1 MKKTYCILFVV
12 VTILIV
18 MLFAGCS
25 DSDKDDCEAVV
36 RDGYLGEYTDIT
48 VSELLD
54 FSYGKLFD
62 NKEWDS
68 GTTDDDKTIVQVKY
82 SNNSNDDSLTIQFT
96 LKSDDIFK
104 ITGFVD
110 TTKENMSLSDIMAE
124 LNEAYLLSYISK
136 TNIIP
141 NSDIENALLN
151 RLNSIPASAVL
162 FGAKA
167 NYEGDRGEICR
178 IYGESPIEVS
188 VTELLDL
195 YGIIDL
201 SLYDFNELPNQNQ
214 TNSGE
219 DFSQESINN
228 YDSRYDGILNTYK
241 TALSEQWSL
250 ARLEAANL
258 NYLLMYSTNVSD
270 IGYLYMDI
278 NGDGVAELFIGQAG
292 HGTRSDFLDLYTL
305 VYGQP
310 VLVASSSEHSMYNIC
325 ADGTIMLDG
334 SEGAFENYYDYY
346 TILNG
351 SLSLIEEL
359 YFNSSSSN
367 TWQYTKDGRTYSYVS
382 DDFASQIIDQYQE
395 IELVYTPFS
404 E

>member
-12 VTILIV
+12 ITILIV

-25 DSDKDDCEAVV
+25 DSDEDDCEAVV

-82 SNNSNDDSLTIQFT
+82 SNNSNDDSLTVQFT

-136 TNIIP
+136 ANIPP
-141 NSDIENALLN
+141 NSAKEKALIK

-167 NYEGDRGEICR
+167 SYPYAFGEFRSNIVKNK
-178 IYGESPIEVS
+178 I
-188 VTELLDL
+188 
-195 YGIIDL
+195 GIIVK
-201 SLYDFNELPNQNQ
+201 
-214 TNSGE
+214 
-219 DFSQESINN
+219 I
-228 YDSRYDGILNTYK
+228 
-241 TALSEQWSL
+241 
-250 ARLEAANL
+250 
-258 NYLLMYSTNVSD
+258 
-270 IGYLYMDI
+270 
-278 NGDGVAELFIGQAG
+278 
-292 HGTRSDFLDLYTL
+292 
-305 VYGQP
+305 
-310 VLVASSSEHSMYNIC
+310 
-325 ADGTIMLDG
+325 
-334 SEGAFENYYDYY
+334 
-346 TILNG
+346 
-351 SLSLIEEL
+351 
-359 YFNSSSSN
+359 
-367 TWQYTKDGRTYSYVS
+367 
-382 DDFASQIIDQYQE
+382 
-395 IELVYTPFS
+395 
-404 E
+404 